1 MIISR
6 LFLFIIILLFLFIPS
21 SAFEDTFQYYPSGDY
36 SSEWYMAVDNY
47 PAYTEV
53 DVVTTSET
61 YSRALRMRIWDE
73 ENQGDSPKSNSILV
87 HTTPTSSNY
96 WGFNLLD
103 GWMEGSG
110 SGQTSTSSMCYI
122 QFYDSNG
129 YLLFQYQ
136 PPYHNYVPPYKY
148 YEKGWW
154 EFTIESDGD
163 VLLSIN
169 GTNKGTIGTVSST
182 PSYIAF
188 RMYNL
193 YANRGQYNNYIL
205 VDDITTTGYVTGI
218 GTEST
223 SHSLTELNLN
233 PMNIS
238 YGIKSFPAAT
248 YQAAEYKI
256 DIKRSVEGTYTDIQ
270 NEVVKVAGNTSPYF
284 GYSNWNRSADL
295 TDNDTVYG
303 LYMVYLTED
312 GVSKDTDYFFFAPPG
327 DASSISF
334 SDTEIPIGT
343 TQTITYSID
352 AADFGTYN
360 YYVRVYSTSAQ
371 VYSTSTTVA
380 SGTVSWDTTGNNA
393 GLYFAV
399 LSRTH
404 KTSGAY
410 AELTYDIATL
420 SENIVIRGHA
430 YDAQNETVLA
440 NVSVNFSQASIW
452 YNTTT
457 NATGYYELIDIV
469 VDVEVNVNASLVNYT
484 HENFTWTPLA
494 TDVYTLNLY
503 LINDTPTYSNTT
515 IGGVIYDYP
524 LHQAVPSATV
534 NIYNSTWSNTTT
546 SSTITGFYLF
556 EELTNG
562 TFTVNATKTDFQD
575 SDEYSID
582 TNNGSWQ
589 TQNILMYGIYELTI
603 RAQDATTLAYL
614 SSFSVD
620 YNSVVCSTTSGSVV
634 FPNLTY
640 GLYTFSVSADG
651 YYSNSEDILVGSTK
665 TETIRLTQTD
675 SVYYTPHYVKFTVQN
690 IWGTKYSGVDV
701 SVYEGSGTTTTF
713 TGTTGSDGSAT
724 FRLYETT
731 QYRITFINSTAGI
744 SETRTLYPVD
754 DHYYIIV
761 SSTLGSWDTYT
772 VPISDAIDFTISKNT
787 INSTHAYINVSYND
801 SLAETTD
808 LKVYLNQTNES
819 DYFNQTNLDTWNAG
833 ANSSGSY
840 SFIVENYAGQSYIIR
855 LLTEHTTYSTIDSTY
870 SVSFKDDIATK
881 FPGIP
886 PSAFLYS
893 SIFILLFTGGIFVK
907 SNVEKGMLV
916 ICVMFFIFYGLG
928 SFNTL
933 PSNVQQ
939 SMLAGG
945 ILAFILSIIANLN
958 KSNREEG
965 FS

>member
-1 MIISR
+1 MGVMDI
-6 LFLFIIILLFLFIPS
+6 FFYDEDGYEILSKTYTTTFPTAGFWEFVRDS
-21 SAFEDTFQYYPSGDY
+21 STGDVAF
-36 SSEWYMAVDNY
+36 
-47 PAYTEV
+47 
-53 DVVTTSET
+53 
-61 YSRALRMRIWDE
+61 RIDGV
-73 ENQGDSPKSNSILV
+73 NQGSIGTASSVINYIRFKVRLGSSSTGSNRA
-87 HTTPTSSNY
+87 
-96 WGFNLLD
+96 F
-103 GWMEGSG
+103 
-110 SGQTSTSSMCYI
+110 CYI
-122 QFYDSNG
+122 DDFSVNG
-129 YLLFQYQ
+129 
-136 PPYHNYVPPYKY
+136 NV
-148 YEKGWW
+148 
-154 EFTIESDGD
+154 
-163 VLLSIN
+163 V
-169 GTNKGTIGTVSST
+169 
-182 PSYIAF
+182 
-188 RMYNL
+188 
-193 YANRGQYNNYIL
+193 
-205 VDDITTTGYVTGI
+205 GI

-223 SHSLTELNLN
+223 SHTVTELNTVAT
-233 PMNIS
+233 NIS
-238 YGIKSFPAAT
+238 YTIKSFPAAE
-248 YQAAEYKI
+248 YKAAEYKI
-256 DIKRSVEGTYTDIQ
+256 DIKRSVEGTYTDIE
-270 NEVVKVAGNTSPYF
+270 NEIVKAAGNTSPYH

-295 TDNDTVYG
+295 TDNDTAYG
-303 LYMVYLTED
+303 LYFAYLTKD
-312 GVSKDTDYFFFAPPG
+312 GVSQASEYFFFAPPG

-380 SGTVSWDTTGNNA
+380 SGTVSWDTTGNDA

-399 LSRTH
+399 LTRTH
-404 KTSGAY
+404 KTTGAY
-410 AELTYDIATL
+410 AELTYDVATL

-440 NVSVNFSQASIW
+440 NVSVNFSQASVW
-452 YNTTT
+452 FNTTT

-484 HENFTWTPLA
+484 HENFTFTPLA
-494 TDVYTLNLY
+494 TDVYTLDLY
-503 LINDTPTYSNTT
+503 LINNTPSYNGTA
-515 IGGVIYDYP
+515 IGGISYDYP
-524 LHQAVPSATV
+524 LHQAVPLATV
-534 NIYNSTWSNTTT
+534 NIYNASWSNTTT
-546 SSTITGFYLF
+546 SSSITGFYLF
-556 EELTNG
+556 ENLTNG

-575 SDEYSID
+575 SDEYSVD

-620 YNSVVCSTTSGSVV
+620 YNSVVYSTTSGSIV

-690 IWGTKYSGVDV
+690 IWGTKYNGVDV
-701 SVYEGSGTTTTF
+701 SVYEGTGTTTTF

-772 VPISDAIDFTISKNT
+772 VPISDAIDFTISKNI

-801 SLAETTD
+801 SQAETTD

-833 ANSSGSY
+833 AVSNGSH
-840 SFIVENYAGQSYIIR
+840 SFIVEDYAGQSYIIR
-855 LLTEHTTYSTIDSTY
+855 LLAEHTTYGTIDSTY

-928 SFNTL
+928 AFNTL